1 MTIKDL
7 AEVLSIPQSK
17 IKKLCLDLLGCIPA
31 ELSQEDESKIRM
43 AIASTTQALA
53 AATEATN
60 EIVTASPENLTP
72 TQSKVAEALGE
83 SVVKRL
89 VTEYLKAL
97 TDEFKA
103 QKFGIDSLQFEAEQR
118 FYAQLSSYQQST
130 QNESLARIRKNSN
143 YFSLEGLK
151 SLPVNSSDDDLLS
164 QISSFMEC
172 FDYEQG

>member
-1 MTIKDL
+1 MTVKDL
-7 AEVLSIPQSK
+7 AEDLNIPQSK

-31 ELSQEDESKIRM
+31 ELSQEDENKIRA

-53 AATEATN
+53 AATDATN
-60 EIVTASPENLTP
+60 EIVKASPGNLTES
-72 TQSKVAEALGE
+72 QAKVVEALGE
-83 SVVKRL
+83 SIVKRL
-89 VTEYLKAL
+89 ITEYLSAL

-130 QNESLARIRKNSN
+130 QNESINRIRKNSN

-151 SLPVNSSDDDLLS
+151 SLPDNSSDDDLLS
-164 QISSFMEC
+164 QISSFMEV
-172 FDYEQG
+172 FSNE